1 MSVFNEWFMNS
12 CIHITMYRAV
22 ASGGGG
28 GGGLGGLA
36 LPPVFGQTVNPI
48 STRGADYTHHSTTSP
63 PDFQTLRRACLSSGV
78 IIKIQIYLTANEEKN
93 LSIIY

>member
-1 MSVFNEWFMNS
+1 MSTKKCV
-12 CIHITMYRAV
+12 
-22 ASGGGG
+22 
-28 GGGLGGLA
+28 GGLGWLQP
-36 LPPVFGQTVNPI
+36 LQFLTDQLTL
-48 STRGADYTHHSTTSP
+48 SQQRGADYAHYSATSP